1 MVGGLLSLRS
11 VEISCQDK
19 ADDIGGNFGDGY
31 SCNACLTFGHLIVSM
46 TTKGPTAYLGHDFS
60 GVSYLN
66 LTSGRSVYKY
76 FTQRADLYM
85 MI

>member
-1 MVGGLLSLRS
+1 MGGVLLSLRS

-19 ADDIGGNFGDGY
+19 ADDIGDNFGDGY
-31 SCNACLTFGHLIVSM
+31 SCNAYLTFERLIVS
-46 TTKGPTAYLGHDFS
+46 TTIKGPTAYLGHDFS

-66 LTSGRSVYKY
+66 LTSGRSADKY
-76 FTQRADLYM
+76 YTQRADLYM

>member
-1 MVGGLLSLRS
+1 MGGGLLSLRL
-11 VEISCQDK
+11 VTICCQDK
-19 ADDIGGNFGDGY
+19 ADDIGDNFGDGY
-31 SCNACLTFGHLIVSM
+31 SCNACLTFGYLIVST

-66 LTSGRSVYKY
+66 LTSGRSADKY
-76 FTQRADLYM
+76 FTQCADLYM

>member
-1 MVGGLLSLRS
+1 MGGVLLSLRS

-19 ADDIGGNFGDGY
+19 ADDIGDNFGDGHT
-31 SCNACLTFGHLIVSM
+31 CKACLSFGHFIIST

-66 LTSGRSVYKY
+66 LTSGRSVDKF
-76 FTQRADLYM
+76 FTHADPYM
-85 MI
+85 II